1 MIVGNKSYI
10 SDIQNS
16 IFSTLEVDAA
26 CHPPKKSANFVPVA
40 LLKSINNE
48 IQVLTK

>member
-16 IFSTLEVDAA
+16 IFSSLEADAA
-26 CHPPKKSANFVPVA
+26 CHHPKCLVNFVPVPH
-40 LLKSINNE
+40 LKAFTME
-48 IQVLTK
+48 